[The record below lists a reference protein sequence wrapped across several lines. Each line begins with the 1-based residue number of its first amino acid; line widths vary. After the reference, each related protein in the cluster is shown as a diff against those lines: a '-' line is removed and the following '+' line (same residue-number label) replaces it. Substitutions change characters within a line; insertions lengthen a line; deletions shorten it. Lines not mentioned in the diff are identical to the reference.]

1 MMRPKE
7 AFFLF
12 KSVKHGVRVKVRYIE
27 GKKDKSPEA
36 RGRWDNLRKA
46 GKKQARQR
54 LIRTNNPL
62 YVINLGAEWQAPR
75 RQKHKK
81 PKD

>member
-46 GKKQARQR
+46 G
-54 LIRTNNPL
+54 
-62 YVINLGAEWQAPR
+62 
-75 RQKHKK
+75 
-81 PKD
+81 